1 MGLHSF
7 FLSLAKMNYYFLSTF
22 FFSAGVVLCT
32 FDDDLLLQK
41 NSNCPTGWI
50 PAESVDMGCLLF
62 AGERRTWLDASL
74 YCRTAARTED
84 GEALDTYMA
93 EILSY
98 EQMVFV
104 RDNLMLLEEGRWM
117 WSKSQD
123 YVGEYIWGGSHPE
136 DDLASPQSY
145 YADDGP
151 VNEQYNFICQY
162 KQF

>member
-1 MGLHSF
+1 MSVLISNKCYKAKNISQDELYSF
-7 FLSLAKMNYYFLSTF
+7 FLSLAKMNYYFLSTL

-32 FDDDLLLQK
+32 FDDDLLLQKVFHTCLFCNSPYWMSIK

-98 EQMVFV
+98 E
-104 RDNLMLLEEGRWM
+104 
-117 WSKSQD
+117 
-123 YVGEYIWGGSHPE
+123 VGTK
-136 DDLASPQSY
+136 
-145 YADDGP
+145 
-151 VNEQYNFICQY
+151 VNFGDAQI
-162 KQF
+162 